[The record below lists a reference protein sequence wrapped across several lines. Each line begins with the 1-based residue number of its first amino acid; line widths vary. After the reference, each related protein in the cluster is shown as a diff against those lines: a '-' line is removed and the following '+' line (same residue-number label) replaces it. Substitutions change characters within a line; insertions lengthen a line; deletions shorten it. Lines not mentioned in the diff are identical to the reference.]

1 MSINVVFCF
10 SRARAGACLR
20 GVLRSTAGRAFFF
33 VHNQTPLPWRRA
45 YGAPSQAAPLL
56 YKIYFLGVHKTMEI
70 TKKDVEL
77 SGKLAKMQVSG
88 QEADIYKE
96 QLEAL
101 FKWVAELQ
109 AVNTDGVELTQTA
122 LAAHLRQDNP
132 VEDSALSRTLI
143 SAFNEEKDDCA
154 KVKKVL

>member
-1 MSINVVFCF
+1 
-10 SRARAGACLR
+10 
-20 GVLRSTAGRAFFF
+20 
-33 VHNQTPLPWRRA
+33 
-45 YGAPSQAAPLL
+45 
-56 YKIYFLGVHKTMEI
+56 MEI

-77 SGKLAKMQVSG
+77 SGKLAKMQVTG

-109 AVNTDGVELTQTA
+109 AVNTDGVELTETA
-122 LAAHLRQDNP
+122 HSAHMRHDEPKQDP
-132 VEDSALSRTLI
+132 ALCRTLI
-143 SAFNEEKDDCA
+143 SAFNEEQDDCA

>member
-1 MSINVVFCF
+1 
-10 SRARAGACLR
+10 
-20 GVLRSTAGRAFFF
+20 
-33 VHNQTPLPWRRA
+33 
-45 YGAPSQAAPLL
+45 
-56 YKIYFLGVHKTMEI
+56 MEI

-77 SGKLAKMQVSG
+77 SGKLAKMQVTG

-101 FKWVAELQ
+101 FKWVDELK

-122 LAAHLRQDNP
+122 HSAHMRHDEPKQDPALA
-132 VEDSALSRTLI
+132 RTLI
-143 SAFNEEKDDCA
+143 SAFNDEMDDCA